1 MNIRM
6 NINASRFSSRITAA
20 VAALVAVALTSI
32 LIASG
37 IRGDIPTVT
46 CFPTTPAWQIESS
59 IFSRIAASSAFR
71 Y

>member
-37 IRGDIPTVT
+37 IRGDIPTVAGLDHSRS
-46 CFPTTPAWQIESS
+46 TTGMQQAWS
-59 IFSRIAASSAFR
+59 
-71 Y
+71 